1 MAIFNNLSNLENNS
15 SEQIISF
22 PKQPWEI
29 KTSRTYNDYIVECA
43 MRMFTNTYLDS
54 DKINIKHVVKNCI
67 SRSKML
73 IDELAKSG
81 YLSFEN

>member
-1 MAIFNNLSNLENNS
+1 
-15 SEQIISF
+15 
-22 PKQPWEI
+22 
-29 KTSRTYNDYIVECA
+29 

-73 IDELAKSG
+73 IDELATLK
-81 YLSFEN
+81 YAKVKPKEEE